1 MSKIYL
7 IVGFLIFIV
16 LTIAIFF
23 SSSWIPLISEYDI
36 PSNPTRPYKSGTS
49 LRVTSPHPKDVIEG
63 TVTVNGEVS
72 HYSGDLTIEVLDANN
87 KVVASDHTEA
97 LPMWTKTIS
106 ITDTISTFVGQIV
119 VYPTDEGKKSRLA
132 QTVPVTFDII
142 TVPDRLVIYSPLR
155 NQIMKGSH
163 VHIAG
168 KMKGFFEG
176 VLHVRLLDDKNT
188 VIYKDVIHAK
198 GDNYEQFS
206 EFAKDV
212 KFGTIIST
220 TLTNGSWQFYA
231 VSAKDSS
238 ETVLTTI
245 SIRFK

>member
-7 IVGFLIFIV
+7 IVGFLLFIV

-23 SSSWIPLISEYDI
+23 SSIWKPLFFKDNILITSSKPHSSDTYI
-36 PSNPTRPYKSGTS
+36 RVVSPRPN
-49 LRVTSPHPKDVIEG
+49 DVIEG
-63 TVTVNGEVS
+63 TVTVSGEAS
-72 HYSGDLTIEVLDANN
+72 EYIGDLTIEVLDVNN
-87 KVVASDHTEA
+87 KVLAVTHTEA
-97 LPMWTKTIS
+97 LPNWTKTVS
-106 ITDTISTFVGQIV
+106 ITEALSTFVGRVV
-119 VYPTDEGKKSRLA
+119 VYPTDEGNKSRLT
-132 QTVPVTFDII
+132 QSVPVTFDVI
-142 TVPDRLVIYSPLR
+142 TVSDRLVIYSPLR
-155 NQIMKGSH
+155 NQIMKGAS

-168 KMKGFFEG
+168 KMKGIFEG

-198 GDNYEQFS
+198 GDNYDTFS

-220 TLTNGSWQFYA
+220 TLTNGSWQFYD
-231 VSAKDSS
+231 VSAKDGS